1 MKTSVPEQN
10 SAMLEGTPIIPF
22 AENIFTGSFAIVGTL
37 HTISDRNRLTARK
50 QEERPQSI
58 GIVVLIA
65 IFILAIA
72 FSVWLNGL
80 THPQHPGPQVGAPS

>member
-1 MKTSVPEQN
+1 
-10 SAMLEGTPIIPF
+10 MLEGTPLIPF
-22 AENIFTGSFAIVGTL
+22 AENIFIGSFAIVGTL
-37 HTISDRNRLTARK
+37 HKKSDRDRLPARK
-50 QEERPQSI
+50 QEERRQAI

-72 FSVWLNGL
+72 FSIWLNGL